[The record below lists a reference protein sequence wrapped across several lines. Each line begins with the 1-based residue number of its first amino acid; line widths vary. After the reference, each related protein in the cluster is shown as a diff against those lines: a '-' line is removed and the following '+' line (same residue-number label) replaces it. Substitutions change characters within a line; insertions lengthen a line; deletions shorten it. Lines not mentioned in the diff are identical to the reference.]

1 MPIDMLPATT
11 LPRMPDVS
19 ACSATGA
26 AGLFAVGNDPDARQR
41 LHLHPDARVLLIGT
55 EAAGAA

>member
-1 MPIDMLPATT
+1 MLPATT